1 MSLNETPS
9 GERTHVAFFGVRNAG
24 KSSLVNALTNQ
35 AVSVVSDTAG
45 TTTDPVRKAMELL
58 PTGPVMVVDTPG
70 IDDEGDLG
78 AQRVARALSVLD
90 STDVAVLVVDAARGA
105 TPFDEELIEA
115 FQERGIP
122 YVVAE
127 NKADL
132 LKGAASPAM
141 AAIGE
146 DERGCRRARL
156 RLSAKTGAG
165 LVDLKGL
172 IAALATCAR
181 DERRLVGDLL
191 APGDAVVLVIPLD
204 SAAPKGRI
212 ILPQQQVIR
221 DALEAGAFP
230 CATGVEMLPRL
241 LASLERPPRLVVTD
255 SQAFGRVAELL
266 PERTPL
272 TSFSILMAR
281 YKGDLPAQLRAVDAL
296 ESLTDDDAVLI
307 AEGCTH
313 HRTCEDIGTVK
324 LPRWIREISGANPQF
339 AFTSGRDFPEDLT
352 PYAAVVHCG
361 GCTLNTREMASRIQR
376 AREQGVPIANYG
388 MVIARAHNIL
398 ARALKPL
405 PIPTPQ
411 P

>member
-1 MSLNETPS
+1 MSLNDTPS

-35 AVSVVSDTAG
+35 TVSVVSDTAG

-58 PTGPVMVVDTPG
+58 PVGPVLVIDTPG

-78 AQRVARALSVLD
+78 GQRVARAEAVLD
-90 STDVAVLVVDAARGA
+90 TADVAVLVVDATRGM
-105 TPFDEELIEA
+105 TSFDEDLVAA
-115 FQERGIP
+115 FRQRGIP
-122 YVVAE
+122 YVIAE

-132 LKGAASPAM
+132 LGGSSAPLAAT
-141 AAIGE
+141 IG
-146 DERGCRRARL
+146 DDGSGCRRARL

-172 IAALATCAR
+172 LSALVACTK

-191 APGDAVVLVIPLD
+191 VPGDVVVLVIPLD
-204 SAAPKGRI
+204 SAAPKGRL

-221 DALEAGAFP
+221 DVLEAGAFP
-230 CATGVEMLPRL
+230 CATGVEALPTL
-241 LASLERPPRLVVTD
+241 LKTLDQRPRLVVTD

-266 PERTPL
+266 PEKTPL

-281 YKGDLPAQLRAVDAL
+281 YKGDLAAQLEAVRAL
-296 ESLTDDDAVLI
+296 EGLADGDEVLI

-313 HRTCEDIGTVK
+313 HRQCEDIGTVK
-324 LPRWIREISGANPQF
+324 LPRWIREISGADPRF
-339 AFTSGRDFPEDLT
+339 AFTSGRDFPEDLS

-361 GCTLNTREMASRIQR
+361 GCTLNAREMAARIQR
-376 AREQGVPIANYG
+376 AREQGVPITNYG

-398 ARALKPL
+398 DRALVPL
-405 PIPTPQ
+405 PR
-411 P
+411 